1 MGKTK
6 GGKGTL
12 KFAILAVALV
22 CQINTIASVMLSDIG
37 AAFPGAS
44 NVAVQYVMQSGM
56 IGAFVISFLMTML
69 TSRFRKKPMILMGL
83 AAIFLGGL
91 IPVINHSS
99 ILLLDICGFIGGAG
113 QGFLTPLLGAL
124 ILENFEGSDRD
135 RMLGLSTTF
144 ITGGSAL
151 FLLIAGPVCETGW
164 VNVYFIYFAALPILV
179 IAQIFLAKDEKPQVR
194 QAADRNTAPKVRIP
208 AKGWIQCAL
217 IVMMG
222 IGYCAFPLNL
232 SLYVTGKGLGGA
244 ASVSMGMTMITV
256 VGALVGLAFSPLV
269 RASKFFVSPV
279 AAVFGLIATLVTIFS
294 QSLAMI
300 FVGAALAGIYYGI
313 NTASPGYYIG
323 RICTKEQ
330 YGPTYSMAMTCNF
343 MGLILSP
350 IILNLLIGLWG
361 GDPNTPVNAF
371 ITGAGVFTVTLVL
384 QIIWGIYLT
393 RRQPSGEPAAAE

>member
-1 MGKTK
+1 MGKTR

-12 KFAILAVALV
+12 KFAILAVALI
-22 CQINTIASVMLSDIG
+22 CQINTIASVMLSDIA

-44 NVAVQYVMQSGM
+44 NMSVQYVMQSGM

-69 TSRFRKKPMILMGL
+69 TSKFRKKPMILIGL

-124 ILENFEGSDRD
+124 ILENFEGNERD
-135 RMLGLSTTF
+135 RMLGLNTTF

-164 VNVYFIYFAALPILV
+164 VNVYFIYFAAIPVLA
-179 IAQIFLAKDEKPQVR
+179 IAQIFMARDDKPQTS
-194 QAADRNTAPKVRIP
+194 QTEDKSGAPRVHIP

-217 IVMMG
+217 IVLMG

-232 SLYVTGKGLGGA
+232 SLYVEGKGLGGA
-244 ASVSMGMTMITV
+244 AAVSMGMTMITI
-256 VGALVGLAFSPLV
+256 VGALVGLLFSPLV
-269 RASKFFVSPV
+269 RTSKFFVGPV
-279 AAVFGLIATLVTIFS
+279 AAVFGLLATLVTIFS

-300 FVGAALAGIYYGI
+300 YVGAALAGIYYGI

-361 GDPNTPVNAF
+361 GDPNAPVNAF
-371 ITGAGVFTVTLVL
+371 ITGAGVFAVTLVL
-384 QIIWGIYLT
+384 QGLWGI
-393 RRQPSGEPAAAE
+393 

>member
-1 MGKTK
+1 
-6 GGKGTL
+6 
-12 KFAILAVALV
+12 
-22 CQINTIASVMLSDIG
+22 
-37 AAFPGAS
+37 
-44 NVAVQYVMQSGM
+44 
-56 IGAFVISFLMTML
+56 
-69 TSRFRKKPMILMGL
+69 
-83 AAIFLGGL
+83 
-91 IPVINHSS
+91 
-99 ILLLDICGFIGGAG
+99 
-113 QGFLTPLLGAL
+113 
-124 ILENFEGSDRD
+124 
-135 RMLGLSTTF
+135 
-144 ITGGSAL
+144 
-151 FLLIAGPVCETGW
+151 
-164 VNVYFIYFAALPILV
+164 
-179 IAQIFLAKDEKPQVR
+179 
-194 QAADRNTAPKVRIP
+194 
-208 AKGWIQCAL
+208 
-217 IVMMG
+217 MMG

-350 IILNLLIGLWG
+350 IILNLLIVCGAATPTRRSTPSSPRRVSSPSPWCSRSSG
-361 GDPNTPVNAF
+361 GSTSPADSPPVSRLPRSERRAHPRTRELLPRIRSRKVNAAYQHLHIRSHRIDASDSNGRLPQVGQASLSF
-371 ITGAGVFTVTLVL
+371 
-384 QIIWGIYLT
+384 LT
-393 RRQPSGEPAAAE
+393 AHPASAHTPPG

>member
-1 MGKTK
+1 METTTA
-6 GGKGTL
+6 GKGTL
-12 KFAILAVALV
+12 KFAILTVALI
-22 CQINTIASVMLSDIG
+22 CQINTIASVILSDVSM
-37 AAFPGAS
+37 AFPGAS

-56 IGAFVISFLMTML
+56 IGAFVISFMMTML
-69 TSRFRKKPMILMGL
+69 TSRFRKKPMILIGL

-91 IPVINHSS
+91 IPVLNHSS

-124 ILENFEGSDRD
+124 ILENFEGRERD
-135 RMLGLSTTF
+135 RMLGLNTTF
-144 ITGGSAL
+144 ITGGSTL

-164 VNVYFIYFAALPILV
+164 VNVYFIYFAAIPVLI
-179 IAQIFLAKDEKPQVR
+179 IAQIFLSQDARPQGGGEGKR
-194 QAADRNTAPKVRIP
+194 ADGPKVRIP

-217 IVMMG
+217 IVLMG

-232 SLYVTGKGLGGA
+232 SLYVSGRGLGGA
-244 ASVSMGMTMITV
+244 AAVSMGMTMITI
-256 VGALVGLAFSPLV
+256 VGALVGLVFSPLV

-279 AAVFGLIATLVTIFS
+279 AAFFGLAATLMTILS
-294 QSLAMI
+294 RNLAMI
-300 FVGAALAGIYYGI
+300 YGGAALAGVYFGI

-361 GDPNTPVNAF
+361 GDPEEPVNAF
-371 ITGAGVFTVTLVL
+371 ITGAGVFMAALIL
-384 QIIWGIYLT
+384 QLLWGAYLT
-393 RRQPSGEPAAAE
+393 RTQPVERAVG

>member
-1 MGKTK
+1 MQKNK
-6 GGKGTL
+6 GEKSTL

-37 AAFPGAS
+37 SAFPEAS

-124 ILENFEGSDRD
+124 ILENFEGRDRD
-135 RMLGLSTTF
+135 RMLGLNTTF

-164 VNVYFIYFAALPILV
+164 INVYFIYFAALPVLI
-179 IAQIFLAKDEKPQVR
+179 IAQLFLAKDEKPQVR
-194 QAADRNTAPKVRIP
+194 QPADRNVAPKVRIP

-232 SLYVTGKGLGGA
+232 PLYVTGKGLGGA

-269 RASKFFVSPV
+269 RVSKFFVSPV

-300 FVGAALAGIYYGI
+300 FVGAALAGVYYGI

-361 GDPNTPVNAF
+361 GDPNMPVNAF
-371 ITGAGVFTVTLVL
+371 VTGAGVFAVTLVL
-384 QIIWGIYLT
+384 QIIWGLYLT
-393 RRQPSGEPAAAE
+393 RRQSADAAEAVN